1 MAKSAAARYR
11 LLISR
16 IFLLIMIIVLL
27 FSDNKVDNWSPAYNW
42 LEFFGYFFGLIGVF
56 GRIWSSLFIEGNKTQ
71 KLIVKGPYSLMR
83 NPLYFFSFILLI
95 GFCFFIKSILVFTT
109 FFLIWI
115 LIYRN
120 TMNSEEKNLISNHN
134 EEYVDYYNKTPK
146 IFPNFNLYKSFS
158 VKDKMNIDI
167 KKIERV
173 LTESFGFL
181 FLFGIIKVIEYL
193 HLSGILPV
201 YFHLI

>member
-16 IFLLIMIIVLL
+16 FFLLIMIIVLL
-27 FSDNKVDNWSPAYNW
+27 FSDNKVDNWSPTYNW

-95 GFCFFIKSILVFTT
+95 GFCFFIKSILVFIT

-134 EEYVDYYNKTPK
+134 QEYVDYYNKTPK
-146 IFPNFNLYKSFS
+146 IFPNINLYKSFG
-158 VKDKMNIDI
+158 VNDKMDIDI

-193 HLSGILPV
+193 HLNGILPV
-201 YFHLI
+201 YFHLM

>member
-27 FSDNKVDNWSPAYNW
+27 FSDNKVDNWSPTYNW

-95 GFCFFIKSILVFTT
+95 GFCFFVKSILVFIT

-134 EEYVDYYNKTPK
+134 QEYVDYYNNTPK

-158 VKDKMNIDI
+158 VNDKMDIDI

-193 HLSGILPV
+193 HLNGILPV

>member
-27 FSDNKVDNWSPAYNW
+27 FSDNKVDNWGPTYNW

-95 GFCFFIKSILVFTT
+95 GFCFFIKSILVFTI

-120 TMNSEEKNLISNHN
+120 TMNSEEKNLLSNHN
-134 EEYVDYYNKTPK
+134 QEYVDYYNKTPK
-146 IFPNFNLYKSFS
+146 IFPNINLYKSFG
-158 VKDKMNIDI
+158 VNDKMDIDI

-181 FLFGIIKVIEYL
+181 FLFGIIKIIEYL
-193 HLSGILPV
+193 HLNGILPV
-201 YFHLI
+201 YFHLM

>member
-27 FSDNKVDNWSPAYNW
+27 FSDNKVDNWSPTYNW

-95 GFCFFIKSILVFTT
+95 GFCFFIKSILVFAT

-134 EEYVDYYNKTPK
+134 QEYVDYYNNTPK

-158 VKDKMNIDI
+158 VNDKMDIDI

-201 YFHLI
+201 YFHLM

>member
-1 MAKSAAARYR
+1 MPKTAAARYR

-16 IFLLIMIIVLL
+16 IFLLIIIVVLL
-27 FSDNKVDNWSPAYNW
+27 FSDNKVSDWSPTYNW
-42 LEFFGYFFGLIGVF
+42 LEFFGYLFGLIGVF

-83 NPLYFFSFILLI
+83 NPLYFFSFILLM
-95 GFCFFIKSILVFTT
+95 GLCFFIKSILVFSV
-109 FFLIWI
+109 FFLLWI
-115 LIYRN
+115 FIYRN
-120 TMNSEEKNLISNHN
+120 TMLSEEKNLTSNHN
-134 EEYVDYYNKTPK
+134 KEYMNYYNRTPK
-146 IFPNFNLYKSFS
+146 IFPNFNIYRSF
-158 VKDKMNIDI
+158 DLNEKMNIDI

-193 HLSGILPV
+193 HLNDILPV
-201 YFHLI
+201 YFELM

>member
-1 MAKSAAARYR
+1 MAKSTAARYR

-27 FSDNKVDNWSPAYNW
+27 FSDNKVDNWSPTYNW

-134 EEYVDYYNKTPK
+134 QEYVDYYNNTPK

-158 VKDKMNIDI
+158 VNDKMDIDI

-193 HLSGILPV
+193 HLNGILPV
-201 YFHLI
+201 YFHLM

>member
-27 FSDNKVDNWSPAYNW
+27 FSDNKVDNWSPTYNW

-134 EEYVDYYNKTPK
+134 EEYIDYYNKTPK
-146 IFPNFNLYKSFS
+146 IFPNFNLYKSFG
-158 VKDKMNIDI
+158 VNDKMDIDI

-193 HLSGILPV
+193 HLNGILPV
-201 YFHLI
+201 YFHLM